1 MRKVRILLYHRVEYL
16 NDDFNM
22 QAVTPDNFEKHMKF
36 LHDHYDVIS
45 LSVPME
51 EWFSGGERDAVII
64 TFDDGY
70 YDFLYNA
77 VPVLEKYH
85 MPATIFVATGNVN
98 SGCENWTDSILRIIF
113 SNNKQKDF
121 FTFDNQFY
129 QGKCPTRNFKE
140 KYDFYQMI
148 RRIFLV
154 STAEEKRRYESE
166 LLDWAGLEREG
177 RKDRRIMTSE
187 EIRRTAEKEG
197 ISIGA
202 HTVTHAALKT
212 LSVSEQRSE
221 ILESKKFLEQ
231 IIGKEVT
238 LFSYP
243 FGTRD
248 EYSDDTVQLVKEIGF
263 EKAVVAYPAALIE
276 ETNIYELNRF
286 AVKNYDEKDFAEY
299 IENVVFG
306 NEKGM
311 EIEDTRGLC
320 TPINYVGK
328 LEEDFNVLHSDLPL
342 IVWGTGYWGK
352 RLYSELSMLR
362 IGHRM
367 IAFGDNNP
375 NKCGDKISNIPIKS
389 LKEIKRIQER
399 ENCLILLRG
408 KYDFEVCRRLIESG
422 LKYIHIIQM

>member
-22 QAVTPDNFEKHMKF
+22 QAVTPDNFERHMKF

-45 LSVPME
+45 LNTPIG
-51 EWFSGGERDAVII
+51 EWFDGGNKDAVII

-77 VPVLEKYH
+77 IPVLEKYH
-85 MPATIFVATGNVN
+85 VPATVFVTTGNID
-98 SGCENWTDSILRIIF
+98 SEYENWTDSILRIIF

-129 QGKCPTRNFKE
+129 QGKYPTRNYKE

-154 STAEEKRRYESE
+154 STAEEKRRYEGE

-177 RKDRRIMTSE
+177 RKDRRIMNSE
-187 EIRRTAEKEG
+187 EIRKAAVTEG

-212 LSVSEQRSE
+212 LSASEQRSE
-221 ILESKKFLEQ
+221 ILESKRNLEK

-248 EYSDDTVQLVKEIGF
+248 EYSDVTVQLVKEVGF
-263 EKAVVAYPAALIE
+263 EKAVVAYPAGLNE
-276 ETNIYELNRF
+276 EINFYELNRF
-286 AVKNYDEKDFAEY
+286 VVRNYDEKDFVEY
-299 IENVVFG
+299 VENVVFG
-306 NEKGM
+306 NEKGTG
-311 EIEDTRGLC
+311 IEEDSDSC
-320 TPINYVGK
+320 TPINYIGK
-328 LEEDFNVLHSDLPL
+328 LEEDYRILNSDVPL
-342 IVWGTGYWGK
+342 VVWGTGYWGK
-352 RLYSELSMLR
+352 RLFSELAMLKIGYR
-362 IGHRM
+362 IV
-367 IAFGDNNP
+367 AFGDNNP
-375 NKCGDKISNIPIKS
+375 DKCGDKIGNISIKS

-399 ENCLILLRG
+399 EQCRILIRG
-408 KYDFEVCRRLIESG
+408 KYDFEICRKLIENG

>member
-22 QAVTPDNFEKHMKF
+22 QAVTPDNFEWHMKY
-36 LHDHYDVIS
+36 LHENYDVIS
-45 LSVPME
+45 LDLPME
-51 EWFSGGERDAVII
+51 ELFNGERDAVII

-77 VPVLEKYH
+77 IPVLERYH
-85 MPATIFVATGNVN
+85 MPATIFVATGNID
-98 SGCENWTDSILRIIF
+98 SACENWTDNILRIIF
-113 SNNKQKDF
+113 SNSRQKDF

-129 QGKCPTRNFKE
+129 QGRYPTRNYKE

-148 RRIFLV
+148 RRIFLT
-154 STAEEKRRYESE
+154 SNADEKKRYEKE

-187 EIRRTAEKEG
+187 EIRKASETEG

-202 HTVTHAALKT
+202 HTVTHAALKA
-212 LSVSEQRSE
+212 LNAWEQREE
-221 ILESKKFLEQ
+221 IFESKKFLEE
-231 IIGKEVT
+231 IIGKKVT

-248 EYSDDTVQLVKEIGF
+248 EYSEVTIQQVKELGF
-263 EKAVVAYPAALIE
+263 EKAVVAYSADMNE
-276 ETNIYELNRF
+276 ETNIYELNRYV
-286 AVKNYDEKDFAEY
+286 VKNYDEKDFADY

-306 NEKGM
+306 SDKGVRK
-311 EIEDTRGLC
+311 DNNVDLC
-320 TPINYVGK
+320 TPIKYIGK
-328 LEEDFNVLHSDLPL
+328 LEEDYCVLNSDFPL
-342 IVWGTGYWGK
+342 VVWGTGYWGK
-352 RLYSELSMLR
+352 RLYSELTMLKRGQR
-362 IGHRM
+362 I

-375 NKCGDKISNIPIKS
+375 DKCGDKISNIPVKT
-389 LKEIKRIQER
+389 LDEIKEVQERIQCR
-399 ENCLILLRG
+399 ILVRG
-408 KYDFEVCRRLIESG
+408 KYDFEICRKLIEGG

>member
-45 LSVPME
+45 LNAPMK
-51 EWFSGGERDAVII
+51 EWFNGGEREAVIV

-77 VPVLEKYH
+77 IPVLEKYH
-85 MPATIFVATGNVN
+85 VPATVFVTTGNID
-98 SGCENWTDSILRIIF
+98 SEYENWTDSILRIIF
-113 SNNKQKDF
+113 SNSKQKDF
-121 FTFDNQFY
+121 FTFDNRFY
-129 QGKCPTRNFKE
+129 QGKYPTSNYKE

-187 EIRRTAEKEG
+187 EIRKAAKTEG

-212 LSVSEQRSE
+212 LSISEQRSE
-221 ILESKKFLEQ
+221 ILESKKILEK
-231 IIGKEVT
+231 IIEKEVN

-248 EYSDDTVQLVKEIGF
+248 EYSDVTVQLLKEVGF
-263 EKAVVAYPAALIE
+263 EKAVVAYPANLNE
-276 ETNIYELNRF
+276 ETNVYELNRF

-306 NEKGM
+306 SDKGTRM
-311 EIEDTRGLC
+311 EDNSDSC

-328 LEEDFNVLHSDLPL
+328 LEKDYSVLNSDVPL
-342 IVWGTGYWGK
+342 VVWGTGYWGK
-352 RLYSELSMLR
+352 RLYSELTMLK
-362 IGHRM
+362 IGHRI

-375 NKCGDKISNIPIKS
+375 DKCGDKISNIPVKT
-389 LKEIKRIQER
+389 LDEIKKVQER
-399 ENCLILLRG
+399 KQCRILIRG
-408 KYDFEVCRRLIESG
+408 KYDFEICRKLIESG